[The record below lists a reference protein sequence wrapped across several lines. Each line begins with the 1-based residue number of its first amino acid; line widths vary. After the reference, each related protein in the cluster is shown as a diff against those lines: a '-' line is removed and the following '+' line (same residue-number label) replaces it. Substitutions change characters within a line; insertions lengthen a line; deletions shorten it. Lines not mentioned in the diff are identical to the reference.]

1 MPAKYSVNEMLGER
15 TRSSGYLER
24 RSKSHQFVSRAVL
37 ISHIFTISLF
47 KVSSLGIEAGCQVEY
62 IHSAARGLKRQV
74 RNAVIVILLELST
87 KKYCSLE
94 SIYCIVSSKV
104 RRPRNMPSWVTI
116 HGLGHSQTQGLS
128 THKAIKNP
136 RMGSAQVLRLR
147 GSTQAVS

>member
-1 MPAKYSVNEMLGER
+1 MPTKYSVNEMLGGR

-24 RSKSHQFVSRAVL
+24 RSKSHQLVSRAVL
-37 ISHIFTISLF
+37 ISHMFTISLF
-47 KVSSLGIEAGCQVEY
+47 KVSSLGIEAGCQVGY
-62 IHSAARGLKRQV
+62 IHSAARGLKHQV

-94 SIYCIVSSKV
+94 SIYCIVSLKV

-116 HGLGHSQTQGLS
+116 HGLGYSQTQGLS

-147 GSTQAVS
+147 GSTRAVS